1 MSQGLDALLAL
12 SAAARKAALDALDD
26 AAVIALASP
35 RSEKPVRTRRKALAV
50 IAAEAEMY
58 AMFATA
64 GIH

>member
-1 MSQGLDALLAL
+1 MSQGLDALLGL
-12 SAAARKAALDALDD
+12 SAAERDALLAALDD
-26 AAVIALASP
+26 AALIALASP

-58 AMFATA
+58 ATFATA